1 MTANNPQCKTCN
13 MTDEVQEYLYELFTG
28 GVSFKAMVGML
39 ERDRGIHIADTSL
52 GNHYR
57 KHVRSTPSSVSNVEV
72 KTNNGNLRVKY
83 PKGYTPSVELNE
95 DGSGVVISMP
105 QDSDKLITD
114 YADILR
120 EMGVDPD
127 SFRIVGTAGISK
139 WMTPAGDW
147 LTSYRVRIEKKE
159 VIVEDNEESLP
170 LLVESASKFGTR
182 IEAETGEDSS
192 KTLVV
197 IMGDL
202 QVGKSG
208 SRGGTIELTERIREK
223 QAALLDHIEKVGASS
238 AVLADAGDIIEG
250 FENVKQQEWTNDLSL
265 MDQVDLAHTFES
277 EFIEILSSTHEK
289 VDVMSIPSNHAAWRK
304 GKDYLGAPGDDWGIH
319 IAKRVEKELDKY
331 VPEHNVTF
339 HYADKWRKSLNLE
352 VQGYGLGLVH
362 GDDVNRPEAIEQWW
376 MKQVHGGSPTATSD
390 VLVHGHFHTFRAY
403 PSGRS
408 LNGAQKWILGAP
420 TLDNGSDWFANGS
433 GGSDSDPGL
442 LVFTIEKG
450 KGLDMQSLTI
460 L

>member
-1 MTANNPQCKTCN
+1 MTANNSQCKTCN
-13 MTDEVQEYLYELFTG
+13 MSDEVRKYLTSLNSTG
-28 GVSFKAMVGML
+28 TGYKAMAGML
-39 ERDRGIHIADTSL
+39 ERDYGIHIADTSL
-52 GNHYR
+52 GNHFK
-57 KHVRSTPSSVSNVEV
+57 KHEKNAAGVVSVRIPKENQPKVEI
-72 KTNNGNLRVKY
+72 K
-83 PKGYTPSVELNE
+83 E
-95 DGSGVVISMP
+95 DGTGTVVSEP
-105 QDSDKLITD
+105 QNGEELITD
-114 YADILR
+114 YSDILR
-120 EMGVDPD
+120 QMGVDPD
-127 SFRIVGTAGISK
+127 VFRVVGSAGISK
-139 WMTPAGDW
+139 WKSAAGEW

-159 VIVEDNEESLP
+159 DTTEDNEESLP

-182 IEAETGEDSS
+182 IEAETGENSD

-208 SRGGTIELTERIREK
+208 SRGGTVELTERIREK
-223 QAALLDHIEKVGASS
+223 QSALLDHIEKVGASS

-376 MKQVHGGSPTATSD
+376 MKQVHGGGPVATSD
-390 VLVHGHFHTFRAY
+390 ILCHGHFHTFRAY

-408 LNGAQKWILGAP
+408 LNGAQKWILGSP
-420 TLDNGSDWFANGS
+420 TLDNGSDWYANGA

>member
-1 MTANNPQCKTCN
+1 MTANNSQCKTCN
-13 MTDEVQEYLYELFTG
+13 MTDEVRKYLKDLSATG
-28 GVSFKAMVGML
+28 TGFRAMAGML
-39 ERDRGIHIADTSL
+39 ERDYGIHISDTSL
-52 GNHYR
+52 GNHFK
-57 KHVRSTPSSVSNVEV
+57 KHEKNATISASMVRIPKENQPKVEI
-72 KTNNGNLRVKY
+72 K
-83 PKGYTPSVELNE
+83 E
-95 DGSGVVISMP
+95 DGTGTVVSEP
-105 QDSDKLITD
+105 QNGEELITD
-114 YADILR
+114 YSDILR
-120 EMGVDPD
+120 QMGVDPD
-127 SFRIVGTAGISK
+127 VFQVVGSAGISK
-139 WMTPAGDW
+139 WKSASGEW
-147 LTSYRVRIEKKE
+147 LTSYRVRIEKKASAVNDEE
-159 VIVEDNEESLP
+159 VEPLP
-170 LLVESASKFGTR
+170 LLVESAMKFGTR
-182 IEAETGEDSS
+182 ISEETGNRSDR
-192 KTLVV
+192 TLVV
-197 IMGDL
+197 VMGDL

-208 SRGGTIELTERIREK
+208 SRGGTIELTNRIREK
-223 QAALLDHIEKVGASS
+223 QAALLEHIDKVGATT
-238 AVLADAGDIIEG
+238 AVLADAGDIIEN

-277 EFIEILSSTHEK
+277 EFIEILSSTHDK

-331 VPEHNVTF
+331 VPDHNVEF
-339 HYADKWRKSLNLE
+339 HYSDKWRKSLNLD

-390 VLVHGHFHTFRAY
+390 ILVHGHFHTFRAY

-408 LNGAQKWILGAP
+408 LNGAQKWILGSP
-420 TLDNGSDWFANGS
+420 TLDNGSDWYANGS